1 MEKFEVT
8 DEFFEEMEAEK
19 KKNLPTD
26 EEIAARPKI
35 EDDPFELLNG
45 DKDKRTV
52 EREDKSKNN

>member
-26 EEIAARPKI
+26 KEIATRPKI